1 MKLISEK
8 EWNDLK
14 YHIDF
19 LEHHGVKGMKWGV
32 RKEKESYGRRKYM
45 SKDEKAKREKQAKTK
60 VSRAKARAEKA
71 KKKAEKDAARKE
83 KKRKAILENPTL
95 LYKHRREFSQAEIQ
109 DALKRFEWE
118 KKLSDYSKGRLSN
131 GADYINT
138 VFKYANNAINV
149 YNTAARIARSTDEN
163 SNLPIIKTLKEI
175 GDEEKEKR
183 RRDNVSGQ
191 TAHS

>member
-1 MKLISEK
+1 MRISEK
-8 EWNDLK
+8 EWNDCAD
-14 YHIDF
+14 YRES

-32 RKEKESYGRRKYM
+32 RKEKESSGRRKYR
-45 SKDEKAKREKQAKTK
+45 SKEENAKREKQAKAK
-60 VSRAKARAEKA
+60 ISRAKARAEKA

-95 LYKHRREFSQAEIQ
+95 LYKHRREFSQEEIEN
-109 DALKRFEWE
+109 AVKRFEWE

-149 YNTAARIARSTDEN
+149 YNTAARLARSTNEK

-175 GDEEKEKR
+175 GDEEKEEKKKNR
-183 RRDNVSGQ
+183 ASGQ
-191 TAHS
+191 TIRA